1 MRAITTSGF
10 GGPEVLRVAEVDAPE
25 TAPDEVLIDVFA
37 TALNRADLLQR
48 RGLYPAPPGASSI
61 LGLEFAGV
69 VNEASQ
75 PAGLPIGARVMGLL
89 AGGGYAEQAVTHPRL
104 LLPLPEAFSFE
115 QGAAIPEAF
124 LTASEALFT
133 LAALRPAET
142 ILIHAAAGGVGSAAV
157 QLAKALGAYVIAVV
171 SSSAKAEFVLGLGAN
186 ETILRGDHALEKH
199 PAAECGLDVV
209 LDFVGASCGGFHA
222 RALKPGGRWIVAGL
236 LGGSLAE
243 LDLKAVLSKRLRIL
257 GLVMR
262 TQPLPAKIAITERFL
277 RNSLPLFSKGQLFPC
292 IDSIFPL
299 GEVAKAHE
307 RMERNENLGKI
318 VLRVR

>member
-1 MRAITTSGF
+1 MRAITTSGY
-10 GGPEVLRVAEVDAPE
+10 GGPNVLRVAEVDAPQA
-25 TAPDEVLIDVFA
+25 APDEVLIDVFA

-69 VNEASQ
+69 VNQTAQ
-75 PAGLPIGARVMGLL
+75 PAGLPIGSRVMGLL

-104 LLPLPEAFSFE
+104 LLPLPEGFSFE

-133 LAALRPAET
+133 LGALRPTET
-142 ILIHAAAGGVGSAAV
+142 VLIHAAAGGVGSAAV

-171 SSSAKAEFVLGLGAN
+171 SSQAKAEFVLGLGAD
-186 ETILRGDHALEKH
+186 ETILRGENALEKH

-209 LDFVGASCGGFHA
+209 LDFVGASCAGFHA

-243 LDLKAVLSKRLRIL
+243 LDLKAVLSKRLQIL

-262 TQPLPAKIAITERFL
+262 TQSLPAKIAITERFL
-277 RNSLPLFSKGQLFPC
+277 RNNLHLFTKRQLFPS
-292 IDSIFPL
+292 IDSIFPF